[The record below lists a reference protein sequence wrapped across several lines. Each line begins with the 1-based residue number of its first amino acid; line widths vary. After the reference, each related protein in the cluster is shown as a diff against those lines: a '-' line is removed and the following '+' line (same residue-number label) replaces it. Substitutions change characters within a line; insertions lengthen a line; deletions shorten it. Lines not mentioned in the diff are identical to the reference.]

1 MPFQKSYFVVYNAK
15 SMVTNVI
22 DLRDFYAS
30 SLGRIV
36 KSDLK
41 QLIGELWPCKVGEVI
56 VGLGYAAPFLDFF
69 DAEKNTIL
77 AFMPA
82 QQGVLGW
89 PSQKVIRSSLVEE
102 DMLPLKDK
110 SIDKLL
116 LIHALENCHNVQYL
130 LREAWRVLAPDGKIL
145 LITPNRRGLWARS
158 DQTPFGHGQ
167 PYTMTQLSSLLRT
180 HLFTPTSF
188 LRGLYALPSS
198 SRFVQTIISPVA
210 EKAGRTCLQK
220 FSGIVC
226 IEAVKQVYAGMTA
239 PKIRKQIPLTL
250 IPTPSRRPMGA

>member
-1 MPFQKSYFVVYNAK
+1 MA
-15 SMVTNVI
+15 TDVI

-36 KSDLK
+36 KSDLE
-41 QLIGELWPCKVGEVI
+41 QLIGRLWPSKTGEVI
-56 VGLGYAAPFLDFF
+56 IGLGYTTPFLDSF
-69 DAEKNTIL
+69 DPEKNTIL

-89 PSQKVIRSSLVEE
+89 PSQKSIRSSLIEE

-110 SIDKLL
+110 SVDKLL
-116 LIHALENCHNVQYL
+116 LVHALENCHNAQHL

-167 PYTMTQLSSLLRT
+167 PYTMTQLSNLLRAS
-180 HLFTPTSF
+180 LFTPSSF

-198 SRFVQTIISPVA
+198 LRFVQAAISPLA
-210 EKAGRTCLQK
+210 EKTGRTCLQK

-226 IEAVKQVYAGMTA
+226 IEAVKQVYAGMA
-239 PKIRKQIPLTL
+239 VPKVRKRMSLPL
-250 IPTPSRRPMGA
+250 IQASSRRPMGA